1 MQDRIIAITGAA
13 SGIGRATALLCAER
27 GAHVALMDVDEAGLK
42 LVAQEAERSGVSAA
56 TYVCDVRDED
66 VVAEAFSSARRDLG
80 TPRGLFACAG
90 IDLPGFAHELP
101 AERWQKVIDINL
113 NGSFFASK
121 HMLQGLLDSGLGGS
135 IVLCSSPASFV
146 SFAAGANTAYA
157 ASKGAVSALTRTL
170 ALDYA
175 RYGVR
180 VNAVVPGPTETPL
193 MWMAV
198 PAEDRARLTTT
209 IESEVPLGRLATPR
223 EQAHAV
229 LWLLSDDSS
238 FVTGSHLVCDGG
250 VLAKASIS
258 V

>member
-1 MQDRIIAITGAA
+1 MKNQTIAITGAA

-27 GAHVALMDVDEAGLK
+27 GARLVLIDVDQPGLQK
-42 LVAQEAERSGVSAA
+42 VAEEAERIGAA
-56 TYVCDVRDED
+56 AGTYVCDVRDEAA
-66 VVAEAFSSARRDLG
+66 VAEVFARARKDLG
-80 TPRGLFACAG
+80 TPQGLFASAG
-90 IDLPGFAHELP
+90 VELGGFAHELS
-101 AERWQKVIDINL
+101 AERWQRVLDINL
-113 NGSFFASK
+113 NGAFFASK
-121 HMLQGLLDSGLGGS
+121 HMLQGLLDAALPGS

-146 SFAAGANTAYA
+146 SFAAGANSAYA

-170 ALDYA
+170 AVDYA
-175 RYGVR
+175 RHGVR

-198 PAEDRARLTTT
+198 PEAERPQFKKL
-209 IESEVPLGRLATPR
+209 IETEVPLGRMSDPTEPAR
-223 EQAHAV
+223 AV

-238 FVTGSHLVCDGG
+238 YVTGSHLVCDGG

>member
-1 MQDRIIAITGAA
+1 MQDRTIAITGAA

-27 GAHVALMDVDEAGLK
+27 GARLALIDLDEAGLK
-42 LVAQEAERSGVSAA
+42 NVAEEAERAGVRTG

-66 VVAEAFSSARRDLG
+66 AVADVFARTREDVG
-80 TPRGLFACAG
+80 VPQGLFASAG
-90 IDLPGFAHELP
+90 VELGGFAHELS
-101 AERWQKVIDINL
+101 AERWQKVLDINL
-113 NGSFFASK
+113 NGSFFVSK
-121 HMLQGLLDSGLGGS
+121 HMLQGLLDAGLPGS

-146 SFAAGANTAYA
+146 SFAAGANSAYA

-170 ALDYA
+170 AIDYA
-175 RYGVR
+175 RHGVR

-198 PAEDRARLTTT
+198 PEGERPELKKV
-209 IESEVPLGRLATPR
+209 IETEVPLGRMSHPDEPAR
-223 EQAHAV
+223 AV

-238 FVTGSHLVCDGG
+238 YVTGSHLVCDGG